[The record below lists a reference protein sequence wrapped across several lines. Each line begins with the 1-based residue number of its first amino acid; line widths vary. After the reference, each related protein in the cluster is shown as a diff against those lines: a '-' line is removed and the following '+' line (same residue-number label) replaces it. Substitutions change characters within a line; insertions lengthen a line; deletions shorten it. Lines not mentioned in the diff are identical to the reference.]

1 MARMTLALD
10 ENLVKEAQQL
20 LGTSAKRETIQIA
33 LIEIVKQRKRDKAGQ
48 SGTRRDKAGQ
58 GGTKRQRQ
66 LPKKMLKNA
75 KKGCPGYQSQ
85 AAGGR

>member
-48 SGTRRDKAGQ
+48 SGTKRDKAAK
-58 GGTKRQRQ
+58 TAAK
-66 LPKKMLKNA
+66 KNA
-75 KKGCPGYQSQ
+75 KKC
-85 AAGGR
+85 